1 MIGGAATADGDGTT
15 DGLTARPGEGVGR
28 VRNRNASDG
37 ARVGGTPGGV
47 GAWLPGTAPWAG
59 RSLAGAQLVKLSA
72 TSVAARVTRRRR
84 SSDIRLSLSTWLR
97 KLKNKH
103 DTADDRDMP
112 TGINRALQVRAAN
125 RLRASLARDE
135 LSGLPLIGALTPDD
149 QRELL
154 EVGGGRL
161 AAIAIRVSA
170 DSADSADSAG
180 AVGEEVE
187 GPAMRE
193 VTRMIDA
200 HVRRTDLL
208 GWLEARTLLLVA
220 PGMEPVGGRSLAERL
235 REVLTGCFVE
245 VAGTQVP
252 IRVSVGVAYR
262 SAASPT
268 GWTTRGLLAEAEV
281 NAA

>member
-1 MIGGAATADGDGTT
+1 
-15 DGLTARPGEGVGR
+15 
-28 VRNRNASDG
+28 
-37 ARVGGTPGGV
+37 
-47 GAWLPGTAPWAG
+47 
-59 RSLAGAQLVKLSA
+59 
-72 TSVAARVTRRRR
+72 
-84 SSDIRLSLSTWLR
+84 
-97 KLKNKH
+97 
-103 DTADDRDMP
+103 MP

-161 AAIAIRVSA
+161 AAIAMRVSA
-170 DSADSADSAG
+170 DSAGSG
-180 AVGEEVE
+180 GEDVE
-187 GPAMRE
+187 GLAMRE

-208 GWLEARTLLLVA
+208 GWLEATTLLLVA

-245 VAGTQVP
+245 VAGTQVQ
-252 IRVSVGVAYR
+252 IHVSVGVAYR